1 MSSLKWW
8 FEYVKKKIALR
19 PNKIEI
25 TVLRPARICFEVAAL
40 PILSKFQLKKK
51 VGNAIT
57 YPEKKN
63 PHSVLD
69 SRAFTFG
76 VMALAIMDRVP
87 VYDKSVK
94 RLYIC
99 IASRML
105 SKFLHS
111 MIFRMAET
119 MCQRRSSTT
128 CVNNCFR
135 CRYCH
140 SKSTLYNGQIQVL
153 LRRLYLWLS
162 PDRIQFWSYLSKH
175 TPSCFE
181 VSPGKSNFPNQICLT
196 SQLRRDREKYSRLNM
211 PR

>member
-1 MSSLKWW
+1 
-8 FEYVKKKIALR
+8 
-19 PNKIEI
+19 
-25 TVLRPARICFEVAAL
+25 
-40 PILSKFQLKKK
+40 
-51 VGNAIT
+51 
-57 YPEKKN
+57 
-63 PHSVLD
+63 
-69 SRAFTFG
+69 
-76 VMALAIMDRVP
+76 MALAIMDRVP

-119 MCQRRSSTT
+119 MCQRIIWTGGRRPHACTRIAFVVVT
-128 CVNNCFR
+128 VTQR
-135 CRYCH
+135 VPYIMAKYRYC
-140 SKSTLYNGQIQVL
+140 YGDFICDY
-153 LRRLYLWLS
+153 RRIAFSFGRDLVYRS
-162 PDRIQFWSYLSKH
+162 CLSKH